1 VNALQ
6 LFKGTNMYKCVD
18 YLIKDLK
25 ESSFKFSDIDFY
37 SLIQE
42 FKASSDNKNIEGVTL
57 KEQTE
62 ILLNKLYCYIIQKLS
77 KERNIEEGMQHQI
90 RTYIEGSIKYE
101 IEEDSIIEGVYQ
113 KKYLKYKNKYLN
125 LKNKSILIQN
135 NNQIGGVHH
144 KVIFPRNIPTLLPNE
159 SYTNYLK
166 NFINY
171 VSANLQFNNLWM
183 IIGANNTNSYG
194 FVDLDRFSRD
204 FDITINGNYLININE
219 QNLLS
224 LYSCD
229 EDIQKLELTKDLN
242 VYSSSY
248 GVKNVYELLVR
259 YLPNKFDQIVYDWS
273 TTKFILDDDKIFSEL
288 DTIKKLIGLN
298 GRLYIDTFRRDQA
311 ITLFFSKDAV
321 DVNKYYIQDQ
331 NYDSIT
337 KISTSFIITPEIIEK
352 YLKYNSSYIFYFNSN
367 RIYDINALFQYM
379 QPDGGIN
386 KREIDDHIK
395 HIEIHQQNEISRFND
410 ETMRRLNEIFSNK
423 NFIINYETNPKFEYP
438 NNPDKPNKKINNFYF
453 IRRIAL

>member
-1 VNALQ
+1 
-6 LFKGTNMYKCVD
+6 MSIIH
-18 YLIKDLK
+18 LINCDNDLSSLIEEFK
-25 ESSFKFSDIDFY
+25 ESS
-37 SLIQE
+37 E
-42 FKASSDNKNIEGVTL
+42 NENIVGSTINEQKEML
-57 KEQTE
+57 K
-62 ILLNKLYCYIIQKLS
+62 NKLYCFVVRKLS
-77 KERNIEEGMQHQI
+77 NEYNIKEIKELEDIIISNIDQ
-90 RTYIEGSIKYE
+90 YINGPYQE
-101 IEEDSIIEGVYQ
+101 IIEGKYQ

-171 VSANLQFNNLWM
+171 ISANPQFNNLWM
-183 IIGANNTNSYG
+183 IIGANNTNSHG

-204 FDITINGNYLININE
+204 FDITINGNYLINISE

-321 DVNKYYIQDQ
+321 DVNKYYIKDQ
-331 NYDSIT
+331 NFDFIT

-386 KREIDDHIK
+386 KRQIDDHIK
-395 HIEIHQQNEISRFND
+395 HIEIHQQNEICRFND
-410 ETMRRLNEIFSNK
+410 ETMRRLNKIFSNK
-423 NFIINYETNPKFEYP
+423 NFIISYETYPKFEYP
-438 NNPDKPNKKINNFYF
+438 NNPDKPNKKIKNFYF